1 VRRLRHEGATDQ
13 QLLHVV
19 ARCALRGS
27 LTLETDARDAPC
39 SSPSA
44 QILQP
49 ILTAQ
54 MKAHPAWASWLK
66 LVELFTYT
74 LQYELKVDDVKVID
88 NLQLQHS
95 ALFDAVPEYNGLKRP
110 KHHFCTHL
118 ADDIYRYGP
127 PRGFWCF
134 GFEGFNR
141 IIKRGARMSNWKN
154 TTVSI
159 MQYWSARSARAL
171 MRL

>member
-1 VRRLRHEGATDQ
+1 MH
-13 QLLHVV
+13 
-19 ARCALRGS
+19 ALFS
-27 LTLETDARDAPC
+27 AQVSAIACCPALTLETDGRDAPC
-39 SSPSA
+39 SSRSA

-54 MKAHPAWASWLK
+54 MMAHPAWASWLK
-66 LVELFTYT
+66 LVELFAYT
-74 LQYELKVDDVKVID
+74 LQSELQVNDIKVID
-88 NLQLQHS
+88 TLQLQHS
-95 ALFDAVPEYNGLKRP
+95 SLFDAVSEYNGLKRP

-171 MRL
+171 MRMRGG

>member
-1 VRRLRHEGATDQ
+1 
-13 QLLHVV
+13 
-19 ARCALRGS
+19 
-27 LTLETDARDAPC
+27 
-39 SSPSA
+39 
-44 QILQP
+44 
-49 ILTAQ
+49 
-54 MKAHPAWASWLK
+54 MMAHPAWASWLK
-66 LVELFTYT
+66 LVELFAYT
-74 LQYELKVDDVKVID
+74 LQTELKVTDVKVID
-88 NLQLQHS
+88 TLHLEHS
-95 ALFDAVPEYNGLKRP
+95 VLFDAVPEYNGLKRP

-159 MQYWSARSARAL
+159 MRYWSARSARTL
-171 MRL
+171 MRMRGG